1 MEVRIVISFS
11 VETADGMRVND
22 RMLLRELAQDTE
34 GDIRGRLFGQG
45 FLPPDLNVGSYEVRS
60 SVED

>member
-11 VETADGMRVND
+11 VETENGMRVND

-34 GDIRGRLFGQG
+34 GDIRTRLFGQG
-45 FLPPDLNVGSYEVRS
+45 FLPRDMNIGSYEVRS